1 MAITA
6 ALVKELRECTGAGM
20 MDCKRALT
28 ETGGDMESAVEL
40 LRKKGAASAE
50 KKAGRIAAEG
60 IIGQIV
66 ANNERKGVIVEVNCE
81 TDFVTKDESFRKFVD
96 DIAACVLENSPID
109 IDALLAMTLAD
120 GTVVEQARQALIGK
134 IGENVTVR
142 RFALVEPAEGQV
154 SGYVHGNR
162 IGVLTVVTG
171 AVEGPLGRDIAM
183 HVAASRPMCVDETQI
198 PVEVLTKER
207 EIFAAQAAN
216 SGKSDNIVEK
226 IIEGRMQK
234 FVKDNT
240 LLGQPFVKDPDITV
254 AELLGRH
261 SAAVKFMAR
270 FEVGEGL
277 EKRTDNFVA
286 EVMAQAQTG

>member
-6 ALVKELRECTGAGM
+6 SLVKELRECTGAGM
-20 MDCKRALT
+20 MDCKRALLD
-28 ETGGDMESAVEL
+28 TGGDMDSAVEL

-50 KKAGRIAAEG
+50 RKAGRIAAEG

-66 ANNERKGVIVEVNCE
+66 AANESKGVIVEVNCE
-81 TDFVTKDESFRKFVD
+81 TDFVAKDESFRKFVD
-96 DIAACVLENSPID
+96 DIAACVLENSPTD
-109 IDALLAMTLAD
+109 VDALSAMALAD
-120 GTVVEQARQALIGK
+120 GTVVEQARLALIGK

-142 RFALVEPAEGQV
+142 RFALVEAAEGQV

-216 SGKSDNIVEK
+216 SGKPDNIVEI

>member
-66 ANNERKGVIVEVNCE
+66 ANNESKGVIVEVNCE

-109 IDALLAMTLAD
+109 INALLAMTLAD

-183 HVAASRPMCVDETQI
+183 HVAASRPMCLDETQM

-216 SGKSDNIVEK
+216 SGKPDNIVEK
-226 IIEGRMQK
+226 IVEGRMQK
-234 FVKDNT
+234 FLNDNT
-240 LLGQPFVKDPDITV
+240 LLGQFFVKDPDITV
-254 AELLGRH
+254 AELLDRH
-261 SAAVKFMAR
+261 SAEVKFMAR

>member
-66 ANNERKGVIVEVNCE
+66 ANNESKGVIVEVNCE

-142 RFALVEPAEGQV
+142 RFALAEPTEGQV

-183 HVAASRPMCVDETQI
+183 HVAASRPMCLDETQM

-216 SGKSDNIVEK
+216 SGKPDNIVEK
-226 IIEGRMQK
+226 IVEGRMQK
-234 FVKDNT
+234 FLNDNT
-240 LLGQPFVKDPDITV
+240 LLGQFFVKDPDITV
-254 AELLGRH
+254 AELLDRH
-261 SAAVKFMAR
+261 SAEVKFMAR